1 MVTEDILFSSVR
13 ALGESIRTRKLSPVE
28 LTEAYLKRLE
38 TIGPKLNAVVT
49 VTRELALAQAK
60 GAEKEIAAGKYRGP
74 LHGIPY
80 GAKDAFAT
88 KGIKT
93 TWGTAPYR
101 NQVFDYDAT
110 IITKLED
117 AGAVLLGKLSMV
129 ELVGGLGYNT
139 ADASF
144 TGPGR
149 DPWNPDYFTG
159 GSSSGPAA
167 ATSAALVAFSI
178 GGETGGSIVQP
189 SANCGLSGMRTT
201 YGRVSRHGAVTLCWS
216 LDKIG
221 PMCRTADDC
230 GLVLEAIA
238 GYDKL
243 DPATSRRKFKYA
255 GRPVRTR
262 KFKLGVVKGSYERAQ
277 TEVRANFEKSLE
289 VLSKFA
295 VIEHVDFPDYP
306 YGAILSTILYSEG
319 TAAFRE
325 LVDTGRMAEM
335 QNHADRIG
343 GYIGMSISAVDYL
356 QAQRVRKLARNAV
369 DELLS
374 KYDAV
379 LGPTTTS
386 VARRIAEP
394 FNRPTQPGR
403 TTAAPAGPSQVALV
417 PAGNIAGVPA
427 LTIPSGFS
435 QNQLPT
441 SLQLIGAAWSEGT
454 LIAIA
459 DAYQQATNW
468 HTRRPPVL

>member
-1 MVTEDILFSSVR
+1 MVSDEVLFSSVR
-13 ALGESIRTRKLSPVE
+13 QLGDAIRTRKLSPVD
-28 LTEAYLKRLE
+28 LTEGYLKRLE
-38 TIGPKLNAVVT
+38 TIGPRLNAVVT
-49 VTRELALAQAK
+49 VTRDLAMTQAK
-60 GAEKEIAAGKYRGP
+60 AAEKEIAAGKYRGP

-80 GAKDAFAT
+80 GIKDAFSA
-88 KGIKT
+88 KGIPT

-101 NQVFDYDAT
+101 HQVFDYDAT
-110 IITKLED
+110 VVSRLAA
-117 AGAVLLGKLSMV
+117 AGAVLIGKLAMV

-167 ATSAALVAFSI
+167 ATSAALVAFSV

-189 SANCGLSGMRTT
+189 CANCGLSGMRTT
-201 YGRVSRHGAVTLCWS
+201 YGRVSRHGSVSLCWT
-216 LDKIG
+216 LDKVG
-221 PMCRTADDC
+221 PICRSADDC
-230 GLVLEAIA
+230 GLVLDVIA

-243 DPATSRRKFKYA
+243 DTATSRRKFAYT
-255 GRPVRTR
+255 GRPARSR
-262 KFKLGVVKGSYERAQ
+262 KFKLAVVNGSFERAQ
-277 TEVRANFEKSLE
+277 LEVRTNFEKSVE

-295 VIEHVDFPDYP
+295 EIEHVDFPDFP

-319 TAAFRE
+319 TAAFRD
-325 LVDTGRMAEM
+325 LVDSGRMREM

-343 GYIGMSISAVDYL
+343 GYIGMTISAVDYL
-356 QAQRVRKLARNAV
+356 QAQRVRKPARMAI
-369 DELLS
+369 DTLLS

-386 VARRIAEP
+386 VAHRIDQP
-394 FNRPTQPGR
+394 FNRPGGAGR
-403 TTAAPAGPSQVALV
+403 GAARPATPSVALV

-427 LTIPSGFS
+427 LTVPNGFS

-441 SLQLIGAAWSEGT
+441 SLQFMGAAWSEAT
-454 LIAIA
+454 LIAVA
-459 DAYQQATNW
+459 DAYQQTTDW
-468 HTRRPPVL
+468 HTRQPPAL